1 MDVLLFTTASSL
13 QHAFDVLM
21 HFNSYVNVSRHDSKA
36 DNSELLWGQ
45 SFRTGKK
52 IKAFLKGHFFPHEL
66 FTCNL

>member
-36 DNSELLWGQ
+36 DDSKLLLGQ

-52 IKAFLKGHFFPHEL
+52 TESFLKGHFSP
-66 FTCNL
+66 